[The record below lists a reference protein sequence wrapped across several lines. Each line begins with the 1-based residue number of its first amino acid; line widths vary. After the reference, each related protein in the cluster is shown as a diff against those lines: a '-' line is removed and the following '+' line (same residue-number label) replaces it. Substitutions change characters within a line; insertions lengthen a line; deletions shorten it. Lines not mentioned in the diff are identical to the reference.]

1 MKIGILGT
9 GVVGE
14 TIGSALINKD
24 HQVLMGSRKA
34 GNDKA
39 KTWVKRAGKS
49 ASEGTFSD
57 AALFGEVIFLCLN
70 GGYALDALDTVKRDD
85 INGKILIDLTNPLD
99 FTRGMP
105 PFILHEYHD
114 RSLGEKIQE
123 TVPNAYVVKTL
134 NTVNCNVMVEP
145 RKINNGNHSLFICG
159 DDANAKNQVMHFLVD
174 NFGWLP
180 ESFIDLGDIRA
191 ARVTEA
197 YVPLWAMMYQAL
209 GTPAFSIKVVR

>member
-1 MKIGILGT
+1 
-9 GVVGE
+9 
-14 TIGSALINKD
+14 
-24 HQVLMGSRKA
+24 
-34 GNDKA
+34 
-39 KTWVKRAGKS
+39 
-49 ASEGTFSD
+49 
-57 AALFGEVIFLCLN
+57 
-70 GGYALDALDTVKRDD
+70 
-85 INGKILIDLTNPLD
+85 
-99 FTRGMP
+99 
-105 PFILHEYHD
+105 
-114 RSLGEKIQE
+114 
-123 TVPNAYVVKTL
+123 VPNAYVVKTL